1 MISGSAA
8 QVETNVINVLVM
20 EEKLSAPSTIS
31 VFGGA
36 FQTKVVS
43 KQ

>member
-20 EEKLSAPSTIS
+20 EEKLSAPSTMS
-31 VFGGA
+31 VFGDNNNC
-36 FQTKVVS
+36 S
-43 KQ
+43 LPE